1 MSDSYYAY
9 YFYKRNMNM
18 VTKAHTP
25 GENAVKSES
34 TLPHTT
40 HGQSLLTT
48 SVTWQLLLKPL
59 YSSAAMPVALLLRA
73 SGHAEAMNW
82 VLLSEKSLVSIQV
95 KSADIWGSPM
105 D

>member
-82 VLLSEKSLVSIQV
+82 VLQSK
-95 KSADIWGSPM
+95 
-105 D
+105 